1 MCVLPSS
8 RMQQM
13 PRLVIPVGA
22 ALLSGT
28 RLIERMQK
36 RLYATFGGGVGTN
49 WCAFS
54 GLHAVVT
61 FGS

>member
-1 MCVLPSS
+1 
-8 RMQQM
+8 MQQM
-13 PRLVIPVGA
+13 PRLVIPRGA
-22 ALLSGT
+22 ALVSGT

-36 RLYATFGGGVGTN
+36 RLYVTFGGGVGTN

-54 GLHAVVT
+54 GLHTVVT

>member
-1 MCVLPSS
+1 
-8 RMQQM
+8 MQQM

>member
-1 MCVLPSS
+1 MCVLPGS

-13 PRLVIPVGA
+13 PRLEIPRGA

-36 RLYATFGGGVGTN
+36 DSTLLLVAESALTGAHSQGYIRL
-49 WCAFS
+49 
-54 GLHAVVT
+54 
-61 FGS
+61 

>member
-1 MCVLPSS
+1 MCVLLGP
-8 RMQQM
+8 RMQQRS
-13 PRLVIPVGA
+13 RLATPVGA

-54 GLHAVVT
+54 GLHAVVA